1 MQILAIFMQQRSPQ
15 SERMS
20 RLALL
25 AASLV
30 PLTAAAAPETAPDAA
45 PEGFHAD
52 VELDPTAYVLDGN
65 SIHVGLGWRRLR
77 LDVGNFAIAVP
88 RLVHGNDGFDVAF
101 YGYGAKLQWFPLA
114 EQRGPFV
121 GVDAAVV
128 RARIDRRGSDA
139 GARQLLI
146 GGGVHVGYR
155 IALPAGFYATPWI
168 GVGYQLGAEDVM
180 LGGATYEASALTI
193 FPAIHLG
200 YRFR

>member
-1 MQILAIFMQQRSPQ
+1 
-15 SERMS
+15 MS

-30 PLTAAAAPETAPDAA
+30 ASLVPLTAGAAPEAAPDAP
-45 PEGFHAD
+45 PEAFHAD
-52 VELDPTAYVLDGN
+52 VELDPIAYALDGN

-77 LDVGNFAIAVP
+77 LDLGNFAMAVP
-88 RLVHGNDGFDVAF
+88 RLVHGNDDFEVAF
-101 YGYGAKLQWFPLA
+101 HGYGAKLQWFPLA
-114 EQRGPFV
+114 EQRGLFV

-139 GARQLLI
+139 SAQQVQL

-180 LGGATYEASALTI
+180 LGGATYEASSLVI
-193 FPAIHLG
+193 FPTIHLG